1 MVIFKKKKKEI
12 EDIKAQLQIHLLN
25 NNEIISNMKIQVNAL
40 SEKVDKINAY
50 NEELEAQLSKL
61 REEYN
66 LQKKKIENAK
76 SYEEIVDEWLN
87 GDRKAEVSNE

>member
-1 MVIFKKKKKEI
+1 MVIFKKKKKET
-12 EDIKAQLQIHLLN
+12 EDIKEAIF
-25 NNEIISNMKIQVNAL
+25 NMKMQINVL
-40 SEKVDKINAY
+40 SEKVNKINAY

>member
-12 EDIKAQLQIHLLN
+12 EDIK
-25 NNEIISNMKIQVNAL
+25 EIIFNMEIQINAL
-40 SEKVDKINAY
+40 SEKVNKINAY

-87 GDRKAEVSNE
+87 GDRKAELSNE

>member
-1 MVIFKKKKKEI
+1 MVIFKKKKKET
-12 EDIKAQLQIHLLN
+12 EDIKEAIF
-25 NNEIISNMKIQVNAL
+25 NMKMQINVL
-40 SEKVDKINAY
+40 SEKVNKINAY

-66 LQKKKIENAK
+66 LQKKKIEDAK